1 MKPYIMRNGGWVTPQ
16 LDNIREKEILE
27 QLLGKLVGH
36 TNMRAHPIT
45 LYRLYITVGERM
57 NTWYLYKMT

>member
-27 QLLGKLVGH
+27 QLLGKLVGNRH
-36 TNMRAHPIT
+36 MRAHPIT
-45 LYRLYITVGERM
+45 LYRLYITVG
-57 NTWYLYKMT
+57 